1 MTATNTTDT
10 FEFLWQTTRQRNE
23 ARQIAALLPRIP
35 RGVQAIG
42 SSQLACQLLLEL
54 DQWEVLADDPAS
66 TVYQATDARTG
77 RDFAVKCL
85 GQRLA
90 RRPECVRLFEAEM
103 ATCAGLS
110 HPGVPQLQGV
120 GRLPDGR
127 PFFVMDFVH
136 GPTIAQWRQAVGGLK
151 RSPLTSQDEGWHDAL
166 RKFAQCCRVV
176 AHAHARGMLHAD
188 LNTANLILGA
198 ERGYVLDWGAVRPV
212 KGQHAWGHEP
222 LQHPLATPAYMSPE
236 QASGSANVGL
246 SADVYGLGA
255 ILYFMLTGRPPVQ
268 GQRLP
273 EVRDLVCRGDFP
285 SPRHV
290 DGDIPLAL
298 DAICRKA
305 MATVPVNRFANPMEL
320 ASEIEAWANQ
330 SPLQALTDRWGDW
343 FVALSTPTNV

>member
-136 GPTIAQWRQAVGGLK
+136 GPTIAQWRGARREEQEDMEEEDNFLEETTFLQEQEEEEEEEKEEEAVM
-151 RSPLTSQDEGWHDAL
+151 R
-166 RKFAQCCRVV
+166 
-176 AHAHARGMLHAD
+176 
-188 LNTANLILGA
+188 
-198 ERGYVLDWGAVRPV
+198 
-212 KGQHAWGHEP
+212 
-222 LQHPLATPAYMSPE
+222 
-236 QASGSANVGL
+236 
-246 SADVYGLGA
+246 
-255 ILYFMLTGRPPVQ
+255 
-268 GQRLP
+268 
-273 EVRDLVCRGDFP
+273 
-285 SPRHV
+285 
-290 DGDIPLAL
+290 
-298 DAICRKA
+298 
-305 MATVPVNRFANPMEL
+305 
-320 ASEIEAWANQ
+320 
-330 SPLQALTDRWGDW
+330 
-343 FVALSTPTNV
+343 